1 MQLTLAQL
9 QSIMPNARAKAGIFL
24 PALNAAMLEF
34 GISTPA
40 RQAAWLATVGV
51 ESGSLQR
58 VEESLNYRA
67 DRLLV
72 IFGKY
77 FTPALAS
84 AYAGKPEMI
93 ANRVYANRMGNG
105 NEASGDGWRRRGAG
119 FGQITGTDNQR
130 AVAIYFDIP
139 MARIADWLKTPGGAC
154 RSAGWFA
161 KVNNLNAWAD
171 KGDFDGYCDV
181 WNRGRKTAPIGDA
194 IGYAERLAMYSVAL
208 QVLK

>member
-1 MQLTLAQL
+1 MTLDQLL
-9 QSIMPNARAKAGIFL
+9 SIMPNARAKAGIFL
-24 PALNAAMLEF
+24 PVLNAAMAEF
-34 GISTPA
+34 SIITPA
-40 RQAAWLATVGV
+40 QQAAWLATIGV

-58 VEESLNYRA
+58 VEENLNYRA
-67 DRLLV
+67 ERLLFV
-72 IFGKY
+72 FGKY
-77 FTPALAS
+77 FTPALAA

-119 FGQITGTDNQR
+119 FGQVTGTDNQR
-130 AVAIYFDIP
+130 AAAVYFGISMDK
-139 MARIADWLKTPGGAC
+139 IADWLKTPEGAC

-171 KGDFDGYCDV
+171 MGDFDGYCDV

-194 IGYAERLAMYSVAL
+194 IGYAERSAMYKVAL